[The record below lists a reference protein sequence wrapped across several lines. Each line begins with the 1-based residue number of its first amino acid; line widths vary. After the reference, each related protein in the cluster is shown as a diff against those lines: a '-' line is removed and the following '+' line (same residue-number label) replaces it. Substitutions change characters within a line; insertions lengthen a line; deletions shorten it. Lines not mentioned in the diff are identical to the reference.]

1 MALSRYF
8 WRAPWI
14 SARIAQRNYKRA
26 VLVDPFKESEVKRNF
41 KKMDGRMRILKH
53 I

>member
-1 MALSRYF
+1 MSVPVVESSKEKMEEGPQQIFLV
-8 WRAPWI
+8 PK
-14 SARIAQRNYKRA
+14 KRS
-26 VLVDPFKESEVKRNF
+26 FNF